1 MSKKAGTPA
10 YAPVYVESKLLKLDD
25 VSVAHDSGHRD
36 VDEDRVLEL
45 YEKVILAGRW
55 GQASLSRPK
64 LRYDPAGRPM
74 AASDGRSKLADG
86 KHCIAAL
93 KKAAETVAQSDD
105 ATQLEWYT
113 GEIKDILTVGMRF
126 DCIKFSDDDEAA
138 VKLFYTMAHEQEANK
153 LRTTSVEHKIK
164 LVRAYVA
171 KDAENAMVEILGKSR
186 RSTIH
191 NWCKATAVLKEPVLI
206 KLKEKPDLPQ
216 GLVFTNKYFVGQG
229 EETRFLLEP
238 EQQIAALQLFYDFCD
253 GRGTVSS
260 IPTFMSDFCA
270 PMLKAQ
276 LWCQL
281 VMKKYSSVVS
291 RLPAYDRCQKM
302 LWSERGR
309 TCMRLGVGLSG
320 DPKIEGSGI
329 PECVS
334 VLQGLKNLAAGR
346 AVDEAESAVDAA
358 KATVTE
364 HKLVV
369 EGGDDESGILADD
382 ITMEAPLVE
391 KDPVLEKAEELGL
404 SVRSNIHLFHDMKTF
419 GDGFVGLCRA
429 TTRGGIYIDEA
440 TSKAKI
446 ILGDMAEL
454 WKVVTSVVDR
464 QYVSMGIFCGKR
476 HDLVTLVVTGTVDPP
491 LKRLRVKT
499 FLKNLDQSRSRW
511 KQMSKKEK
519 QPFVDAAVKDHR
531 KHNALK
537 RELAHPPVEVDSPVR
552 DPKPENDSDQQP
564 PVDENLVNELR
575 FSFEGMALSSRSTL
589 GQGAHGTVYRCENL
603 MGTEFAVKLP
613 VGSRDVKRELDVLL
627 SLRHPAILHCYG
639 PVMSVDGG
647 LVGLLLEYVP
657 VTLDAWLK
665 TQPKAAKCPH
675 KWHLMVDLAHGLQY
689 LHCHKLVHCDVKPQ
703 NILVGPAP
711 HVRARWADFGLTEP
725 VGTAV
730 YGDEVYS
737 AAYRPPELSGSQEPG
752 RSFAVRVR
760 LAPTADL
767 WAVGCLLFAIFTTST
782 LCHLF
787 VTVKVLYDMSFINS
801 RIDKNVPVVSGA
813 QEDIRAFLKK
823 LPNERQQLRLFII
836 AAEAYVITFT
846 AGPEQSR
853 NRRPTYMVYSQSELS
868 VSAKEVVP
876 SHVTVNKCR
885 SFAYEKL
892 QMRCTDYN
900 CKLRPCKPMT
910 DMPAHPTEELP
921 VSDQEQPEDSKTL
934 DTTEEAGPDTQA
946 VEASVD
952 KKYPVDLWLV
962 AKCWDHHASVVR
974 EVFRGDQCR
983 WMAVST
989 RTAHPSIFVGV
1000 QSVVSTVIGMHVK
1013 LRHSMAHGR
1022 VLLDDMC
1029 TALKLDEA
1037 SRSLNLKRKVT
1048 DIPCVPVFNPYAAE
1062 GSVFKLLEIPVES
1075 TWRNGINKSVAN
1087 YNDMEKKC
1095 NDLTHEELV
1104 KYDLGLSVI
1113 DGHVALIT
1121 TVPKKEGDLICTCSA
1136 LHFDNMASLLS
1147 VVNSD
1152 KVNLAKNPVLRTDCV
1167 GLTEDRS
1174 SSVWSLLIGAASHVA
1189 PLSKA
1194 AKRANAAFNFD
1205 ISQGAS
1211 DGLIALVVKTRNG
1224 CGIAAKSVVSVDLGP
1239 DYDPSQATPVELAAS
1254 KKQFMDKWFQAK
1266 AKPSPV
1272 APAPVTPAPA
1282 TGPVPVDKPAPSAAA
1297 ETSPPVVKAD
1307 VTAPEPELN
1316 PASVANFIVGD
1327 ATFRLDLQ
1335 NLRILLP
1342 VGTST
1347 NKRLPPGTIVYT
1359 LDCSAGRFRK
1369 NSSAVGL
1376 EYKLTS
1382 SKDKVIVNGK
1392 QVTVAD
1398 AVASLKSNSVWEH
1411 IPPSFTQGSLPSA
1424 GLKPNQQM
1432 VWVPGDDASVVMAQL
1447 NKATDAS
1454 WRWVMKNGSKGSLT
1468 PVKACLVIDKQLI
1481 IPGKPGHLG
1490 LLVGREVGH

>member
-191 NWCKATAVLKEPVLI
+191 NWCK
-206 KLKEKPDLPQ
+206 

-552 DPKPENDSDQQP
+552 DPKPEDDSDQQP

-675 KWHLMVDLAHGLQY
+675 KWHLMVDLAHGLHP
-689 LHCHKLVHCDVKPQ
+689 L
-703 NILVGPAP
+703 G
-711 HVRARWADFGLTEP
+711 DFGLTEP

-1121 TVPKKEGDLICTCSA
+1121 TDGLRR
-1136 LHFDNMASLLS
+1136 FDRGSLL
-1147 VVNSD
+1147 
-1152 KVNLAKNPVLRTDCV
+1152 V
-1167 GLTEDRS
+1167 GLVT
-1174 SSVWSLLIGAASHVA
+1174 VNWGCVT

-1254 KKQFMDKWFQAK
+1254 KKQFMDKWFQEPVNEAPVKEETTVEPAGKKPRTSEAK

>member
-238 EQQIAALQLFYDFCD
+238 EQQIA
-253 GRGTVSS
+253 
-260 IPTFMSDFCA
+260 
-270 PMLKAQ
+270 Q

-429 TTRGGIYIDEA
+429 TTRGGIYIDE
-440 TSKAKI
+440 
-446 ILGDMAEL
+446 
-454 WKVVTSVVDR
+454 VVTSVVDR

-603 MGTEFAVKLP
+603 MGTEFAV
-613 VGSRDVKRELDVLL
+613 
-627 SLRHPAILHCYG
+627 
-639 PVMSVDGG
+639 
-647 LVGLLLEYVP
+647 
-657 VTLDAWLK
+657 
-665 TQPKAAKCPH
+665 
-675 KWHLMVDLAHGLQY
+675 
-689 LHCHKLVHCDVKPQ
+689 
-703 NILVGPAP
+703 
-711 HVRARWADFGLTEP
+711 
-725 VGTAV
+725 
-730 YGDEVYS
+730 
-737 AAYRPPELSGSQEPG
+737 
-752 RSFAVRVR
+752 
-760 LAPTADL
+760 
-767 WAVGCLLFAIFTTST
+767 
-782 LCHLF
+782 
-787 VTVKVLYDMSFINS
+787 
-801 RIDKNVPVVSGA
+801 
-813 QEDIRAFLKK
+813 
-823 LPNERQQLRLFII
+823 
-836 AAEAYVITFT
+836 
-846 AGPEQSR
+846 
-853 NRRPTYMVYSQSELS
+853 
-868 VSAKEVVP
+868 
-876 SHVTVNKCR
+876 
-885 SFAYEKL
+885 
-892 QMRCTDYN
+892 
-900 CKLRPCKPMT
+900 
-910 DMPAHPTEELP
+910 
-921 VSDQEQPEDSKTL
+921 
-934 DTTEEAGPDTQA
+934 
-946 VEASVD
+946 
-952 KKYPVDLWLV
+952 
-962 AKCWDHHASVVR
+962 
-974 EVFRGDQCR
+974 
-983 WMAVST
+983 
-989 RTAHPSIFVGV
+989 
-1000 QSVVSTVIGMHVK
+1000 
-1013 LRHSMAHGR
+1013 
-1022 VLLDDMC
+1022 
-1029 TALKLDEA
+1029 
-1037 SRSLNLKRKVT
+1037 
-1048 DIPCVPVFNPYAAE
+1048 
-1062 GSVFKLLEIPVES
+1062 
-1075 TWRNGINKSVAN
+1075 
-1087 YNDMEKKC
+1087 
-1095 NDLTHEELV
+1095 
-1104 KYDLGLSVI
+1104 
-1113 DGHVALIT
+1113 
-1121 TVPKKEGDLICTCSA
+1121 
-1136 LHFDNMASLLS
+1136 
-1147 VVNSD
+1147 
-1152 KVNLAKNPVLRTDCV
+1152 
-1167 GLTEDRS
+1167 
-1174 SSVWSLLIGAASHVA
+1174 
-1189 PLSKA
+1189 
-1194 AKRANAAFNFD
+1194 
-1205 ISQGAS
+1205 
-1211 DGLIALVVKTRNG
+1211 
-1224 CGIAAKSVVSVDLGP
+1224 
-1239 DYDPSQATPVELAAS
+1239 
-1254 KKQFMDKWFQAK
+1254 
-1266 AKPSPV
+1266 
-1272 APAPVTPAPA
+1272 
-1282 TGPVPVDKPAPSAAA
+1282 
-1297 ETSPPVVKAD
+1297 
-1307 VTAPEPELN
+1307 
-1316 PASVANFIVGD
+1316 
-1327 ATFRLDLQ
+1327 
-1335 NLRILLP
+1335 
-1342 VGTST
+1342 
-1347 NKRLPPGTIVYT
+1347 
-1359 LDCSAGRFRK
+1359 
-1369 NSSAVGL
+1369 
-1376 EYKLTS
+1376 
-1382 SKDKVIVNGK
+1382 
-1392 QVTVAD
+1392 
-1398 AVASLKSNSVWEH
+1398 
-1411 IPPSFTQGSLPSA
+1411 
-1424 GLKPNQQM
+1424 
-1432 VWVPGDDASVVMAQL
+1432 
-1447 NKATDAS
+1447 
-1454 WRWVMKNGSKGSLT
+1454 
-1468 PVKACLVIDKQLI
+1468 
-1481 IPGKPGHLG
+1481 
-1490 LLVGREVGH
+1490 